1 MRTRSHTRTRLMTV
15 TGVAATVLAVAG
27 LNSSAFAVT
36 PLTGG
41 HVDVLDAE
49 WDGAAFALH
58 VHDETNA
65 VEYQPADVV
74 LSVPA
79 AAKVAR
85 PTGTP
90 YAFLGTGAQVWVLP
104 QDQAAATARNVLW
117 PGISTEHLTTG
128 VFAGDTVQYK
138 LGTVTRDGAATDDFS
153 VYKVNGSTVDRYY
166 DSGTTTSYKTKTFAV
181 GAHDHANW
189 AFEEPGTYK
198 VTFTVSGTVGGV
210 TRSAT
215 DTLTFTVTN

>member
-1 MRTRSHTRTRLMTV
+1 MHTRKRLMAV

-27 LNSSAFAVT
+27 LNSSAFAAT
-36 PLTGG
+36 TLSTG
-41 HVDVLDAE
+41 HVDVMDAD
-49 WDGAAFALH
+49 WDGAALTLH

-65 VEYQPADVV
+65 VEYDPADAV

-79 AAKVAR
+79 AAKTAR
-85 PTGTP
+85 PTGTQ

-104 QDQAAATARNVLW
+104 QDQAAATAKNVLW
-117 PGISTEHLTTG
+117 PGISTEHLATG
-128 VFAGDTVQYK
+128 VFANDTVQYK

-181 GAHDHANW
+181 GTHDHANW

-198 VTFTVSGTVGGV
+198 VTFTVTGTVGGV

-215 DTLTFTVTN
+215 DTYTVTVTN

>member
-1 MRTRSHTRTRLMTV
+1 MTV

-27 LNSSAFAVT
+27 LNSSAFAAT
-36 PLTGG
+36 TLSTG
-41 HVDVLDAE
+41 HVDVMDAD
-49 WDGAAFALH
+49 WDGAALTLH

-65 VEYQPADVV
+65 VEYDPADAF

-79 AAKVAR
+79 AAKTAR
-85 PTGTP
+85 PTGTQ
-90 YAFLGTGAQVWVLP
+90 YAFLGTGAHVWVLP
-104 QDQAAATARNVLW
+104 QDQAAATAKNILW
-117 PGISTEHLTTG
+117 PGISTEHLATG
-128 VFAGDTVQYK
+128 VFADDTVQYK

-153 VYKVNGSTVDRYY
+153 VYKVNGAAVDRYY

-181 GAHDHANW
+181 GTHDHANW

-198 VTFTVSGTVGGV
+198 VTFTVTGTVGGV

-215 DTLTFTVTN
+215 DTYTVTVTN